1 MRPVTVPT
9 TPPATPPAP
18 TYDEDTQ
25 LEVVVDTTDDDM
37 AVDIDKRQRTIE
49 LADLI
54 DKWIAA
60 GCPIRGGSP
69 AFSNVSDAADFK
81 AWTKQLKAGDMS
93 WGDARRALIQSVGA
107 YCSYCS
113 APIFSHLA
121 IEHVL
126 PKSTF
131 PESAFSWPNFLLAC
145 STCNSVKGNKPNQGT
160 INPGHPQSTANAIN
174 YITNQGAL
182 NYLWPYYDWSQIMLP
197 SPFPFRNRLM
207 WGTFADRSGQFT
219 GTAEI
224 SKEDEERLYGL
235 WSTKQLDVDRWVYY
249 VPGQYMR
256 SKQYLAVELSPDPAL
271 PLATQ
276 TAVRNVIDL
285 MSLNRV
291 AKVKD
296 SSSTVDRRLYDR
308 TNAWFRAMYVRKE
321 LEHARLTDRQARDV
335 FPAALEQAKLT
346 IQATGYWGVWLQVL
360 GGNKLSK
367 TLRGQQLISGSMTGT
382 ANINWSV

>member
-1 MRPVTVPT
+1 MRPVTVPA

-25 LEVVVDTTDDDM
+25 LAVVVDTTDDDM
-37 AVDIDKRQRTIE
+37 AVDITKRDRTIE
-49 LADLI
+49 LAELI
-54 DKWIAA
+54 NTWIAA
-60 GCPIRGGSP
+60 GCPVRAGNP
-69 AFSNVSDAADFK
+69 AFSNVTDASDFK
-81 AWTKQLKAGDMS
+81 TWSKQLKARDMA

-126 PKSTF
+126 PKNTF
-131 PESAFSWPNFLLAC
+131 PQSAFAWPNFLLAC
-145 STCNSVKGNKPNQGT
+145 STCNSVKGNKPNQAT
-160 INPGHPQSTANAIN
+160 IPGAPKSTADTKN

-182 NYLWPYYDWSQIMLP
+182 NYLWPHYDWTQIMLP
-197 SPFPFRNRLM
+197 APFPFRNRLM
-207 WGTFADRSGQFT
+207 WGTFSDRTGEFSGT
-219 GTAEI
+219 EEI
-224 SKEDEERLYGL
+224 TKKDEEQLYHL
-235 WSTKQLDVDRWVYY
+235 WATNQLSIDRWVYY
-249 VPGQYMR
+249 VPGERMR
-256 SKQYLAVELSPDPAL
+256 SKRYFAVALSSDPAFSD
-271 PLATQ
+271 TIQ
-276 TAVRNVIDL
+276 DAVRNIIDL

-296 SSSTVDRRLYDR
+296 SSSTVDRRLFDR

-321 LEHARLTDRQARDV
+321 LEHARLTDKQARDV

-360 GGNKLSK
+360 GRNKI
-367 TLRGQQLISGSMTGT
+367 TRTQQGQQLIRGCLTGT
-382 ANINWSV
+382 ADIDWSV